1 MAQQQFNNQ
10 QITQKTAFVIFVKG
24 SIAPV
29 ILYLDDPN
37 KVYENVQNLIRSPQ
51 APKVFEIEANG
62 PVKKVTFVTSE
73 ITGCALQDEMYVQKW
88 KKGLI

>member
-24 SIAPV
+24 SIAPI
-29 ILYLDDPN
+29 ILYLDDPD
-37 KVYENVQNLIRSPQ
+37 KVYENGQNINRNPQ
-51 APKVFEIEANG
+51 APKVFEIEAYG

-73 ITGCALQDEMYVQKW
+73 ITGCALQDEMYVQK
-88 KKGLI
+88 